1 MADRQVIKFLEDL
14 YAKVDRQV
22 REILKTIDTPIRVVD
37 IPLVLGTRGVVLAV
51 NDHVFF
57 RLGLNGTV
65 NILTWSLAG
74 TISGA
79 SASGTIRVDVQTGAT
94 LATVASICGAGT
106 THQPQLTAQA
116 ELSDQVP
123 TSWSTT
129 QIDDPSW
136 IKAIVAST
144 GGTLEEVGLTLRA
157 TVAPR

>member
-1 MADRQVIKFLEDL
+1 MADIRVVHFIEDL
-14 YAKVDRQV
+14 YAKVDKQV
-22 REILKTIDTPIRVVD
+22 REILKTIEQPIRVVD

-94 LATVASICGAGT
+94 LATVATICGAGT
-106 THQPQLTAQA
+106 THQPHLTAAA
-116 ELSDQVP
+116 ELSDQAP
-123 TSWSTT
+123 TSWTT

-136 IKAIVAST
+136 IQAIVAST
-144 GGTLEEVGLTLRA
+144 GGTREVVSLTLRCA
-157 TVAPR
+157 VG